1 MKLGIMQPYFFPY
14 IGYFDLINRT
24 DRWVVFDVVQYV
36 PKSWMNRNRILH
48 PTDGWQYVSVPVVKH
63 RETLIKD
70 VLLVDRNEAHR
81 RVLGQIEHY
90 RNGRAPFFEPVR
102 ELIDRCFLEASSGRL
117 RDLNV
122 SSLALVCEY
131 VGVDFSPVVFSE
143 SDIEL
148 PPIEHPGQ
156 WALEI
161 GSAMG
166 ASEYV
171 NPPGGKDLF
180 DERAFAE
187 RGIRLEFTELADF
200 RYACGSYDFVE
211 RLSIIDVLMWNE
223 PKAVKAQ
230 LDAMAGR

>member
-14 IGYFDLINRT
+14 LGYFDLINRT

-48 PTDGWQYVSVPVVKH
+48 PTEGWQYVSVPVVKH
-63 RETLIKD
+63 RDSLIKD
-70 VLLVDRNEAHR
+70 VRLVNPDEARR

-90 RNGRAPFFEPVR
+90 RHGRAPFFEPVR
-102 ELIDRCFLEASSGRL
+102 DLIDRSFSRARSDRL
-117 RDLNV
+117 RDLNATG
-122 SSLALVCEY
+122 LALVCEY
-131 VGVDFSPVVFSE
+131 LGIAFSPAIFSE
-143 SDIEL
+143 SGVEL
-148 PPIEHPGQ
+148 PPIDHPGK

-161 GSAMG
+161 SSAMG

-171 NPPGGKDLF
+171 NPPGGKELF
-180 DERAFAE
+180 DERAFSD
-187 RGIRLEFTELADF
+187 RGIRLTFTELADF
-200 RYACGSYDFVE
+200 TYPCGSYEFVE